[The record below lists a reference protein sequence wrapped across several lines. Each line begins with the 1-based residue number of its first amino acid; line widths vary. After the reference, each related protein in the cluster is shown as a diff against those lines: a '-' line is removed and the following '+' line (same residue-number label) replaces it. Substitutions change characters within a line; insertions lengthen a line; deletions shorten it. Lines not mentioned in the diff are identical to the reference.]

1 MGRPER
7 HSSCFYLKAFPFSNH
22 NENPFRYRR
31 RLFVLLGS
39 IPRTTADTTHP
50 TNRLF
55 DPMKTAIMCTSLDEL
70 VEELESYALNYDT
83 AIYQATNKVVRG
95 VWLRTSGGSYSHGW
109 DQRKALKCVEKGL
122 VTPAAKDYHR
132 EFGNQEEHWAGM
144 WPMHIRAQAAKS
156 ILACWLLDFEE
167 DHG

>member
-1 MGRPER
+1 
-7 HSSCFYLKAFPFSNH
+7 
-22 NENPFRYRR
+22 
-31 RLFVLLGS
+31 
-39 IPRTTADTTHP
+39 
-50 TNRLF
+50 
-55 DPMKTAIMCTSLDEL
+55 MKNAIMCTSLDEL

-167 DHG
+167 DHGAPDISHDLK